1 MYNRDAKLI
10 EIVGDIFLEQYT
22 ITITRQFGSMGQVIA
37 KRMAEILEIEYF
49 DRDILEKVSEQTGL
63 MLSTIRD
70 EEERAKNRL
79 GFMKFP
85 LGQQTSDVQDKIFN
99 VQKEIILELAE
110 RQSCIMVGRCADF
123 VLKDM
128 PNLVN
133 IYIYAPE
140 SDRLVHCIEDF
151 NMNEREAR
159 DMIKEVDEA
168 REAYHLRYAGYAPDD
183 VRYKDIMINSSFLGI
198 EGTAQYLCECI
209 KERFRLTN
217 Q

>member
-1 MYNRDAKLI
+1 M
-10 EIVGDIFLEQYT
+10 EQYT

-49 DRDILEKVSEQTGL
+49 DRDIVEKVSEQTGL

-151 NMNEREAR
+151 NS
-159 DMIKEVDEA
+159 K
-168 REAYHLRYAGYAPDD
+168 RYDQRSG
-183 VRYKDIMINSSFLGI
+183 
-198 EGTAQYLCECI
+198 
-209 KERFRLTN
+209 
-217 Q
+217 